1 METSQTPE
9 SDRKYTATWQAVQP
23 LRVSMGFVLFGP
35 KFKNA
40 HIQFYTYRVMF
51 LTMPTWFLKNYT
63 VCLKEKQQTLQSD
76 FSLWGEGGKSA
87 RSDCLALNSGFSFE
101 SWTSSYVIEQ
111 VTCFSMPQFSS
122 SVKWEG
128 ILSTWEVLRLVPH
141 TCKHSRNVAGS
152 FIICYC

>member
-1 METSQTPE
+1 MHTYNFTHTE
-9 SDRKYTATWQAVQP
+9 YVFNYANV
-23 LRVSMGFVLFGP
+23 V
-35 KFKNA
+35 FKKL
-40 HIQFYTYRVMF
+40 HSLSKR
-51 LTMPTWFLKNYT
+51 
-63 VCLKEKQQTLQSD
+63 KQQTLQSD

-87 RSDCLALNSGFSFE
+87 RSDCLALNSGSSFE
-101 SWTSSYVIEQ
+101 SWTSGYVIEQ

-152 FIICYC
+152 FIVCYC

>member
-1 METSQTPE
+1 
-9 SDRKYTATWQAVQP
+9 
-23 LRVSMGFVLFGP
+23 
-35 KFKNA
+35 
-40 HIQFYTYRVMF
+40 
-51 LTMPTWFLKNYT
+51 MPTLFLKNYT
-63 VCLKEKQQTLQSD
+63 VCLKENNKL
-76 FSLWGEGGKSA
+76 FKVIFLWGGEGGKSA
-87 RSDCLALNSGFSFE
+87 RSDCVALNSRSSFE
-101 SWTSSYVIEQ
+101 SWTSGYVIEQ